1 MRMQNHKRSF
11 KTKSR
16 KIYAMVINNI
26 QKEERMAI
34 LQDAKGK
41 NNSKQQ
47 YQGKMGSFLMKREN

>member
-1 MRMQNHKRSF
+1 MRMQNHKRLF
-11 KTKSR
+11 KAKSR

-47 YQGKMGSFLMKREN
+47 YQG